1 MVSKNPAPQPPSV
14 QQTAAAQTGS
24 NISTALAQQQ
34 LNTIDQVG
42 PDGSTKYS
50 QSGTYAFTDPST
62 GQKYTLPKLTQT
74 TTLSPEAQALK
85 STGQQTSQNLA
96 NLGKSQSERLSGL
109 LASPFDLSNDATE
122 TRINELASKRLDPML
137 ERRQASLD
145 TKLSNQGI
153 KLGSTAWDRAQ
164 ESNLQGENDARNQLL
179 LTGRN
184 QAVSEALLQRNQPL
198 NEIIGLS
205 TGTQIGSP
213 SFGGTPQSSMPTTDF
228 AGLTANNYNQQ
239 YAQWQQQQQQNNSTL
254 GGLFGLGSAA
264 ILASDRRLKTNIV
277 RIGTAKNGIPLYR
290 FKYRGI
296 DAVQYGVMSD
306 DVRRMKPAAIVWH
319 PDGFDRVNYDLA
331 LEAA

>member
-1 MVSKNPAPQPPSV
+1 
-14 QQTAAAQTGS
+14 
-24 NISTALAQQQ
+24 
-34 LNTIDQVG
+34 
-42 PDGSTKYS
+42 
-50 QSGTYAFTDPST
+50 
-62 GQKYTLPKLTQT
+62 
-74 TTLSPEAQALK
+74 
-85 STGQQTSQNLA
+85 
-96 NLGKSQSERLSGL
+96 
-109 LASPFDLSNDATE
+109 
-122 TRINELASKRLDPML
+122 ML

>member
-109 LASPFDLSNDATE
+109 LASPFDLSNDADQ
-122 TRINELASKRLDPML
+122 RACI
-137 ERRQASLD
+137 QAS
-145 TKLSNQGI
+145 
-153 KLGSTAWDRAQ
+153 
-164 ESNLQGENDARNQLL
+164 
-179 LTGRN
+179 
-184 QAVSEALLQRNQPL
+184 
-198 NEIIGLS
+198 
-205 TGTQIGSP
+205 
-213 SFGGTPQSSMPTTDF
+213 
-228 AGLTANNYNQQ
+228 
-239 YAQWQQQQQQNNSTL
+239 
-254 GGLFGLGSAA
+254 
-264 ILASDRRLKTNIV
+264 
-277 RIGTAKNGIPLYR
+277 
-290 FKYRGI
+290 
-296 DAVQYGVMSD
+296 
-306 DVRRMKPAAIVWH
+306 
-319 PDGFDRVNYDLA
+319 
-331 LEAA
+331 